1 MTTGEEGGAREDLR
15 DRTEAATDAIRLLR
29 QVQDDEVHPQL
40 LVLAAARVTGEPA
53 GSVAFADGLEV
64 DELLAEVAGF
74 ASEAG
79 GITGC

>member
-1 MTTGEEGGAREDLR
+1 
-15 DRTEAATDAIRLLR
+15 
-29 QVQDDEVHPQL
+29 
-40 LVLAAARVTGEPA
+40 
-53 GSVAFADGLEV
+53 VAFADGLEV